1 MAIRFGVLATYT
13 PTQCGIATFTEALTL
28 HLQELGAEVGVVRM
42 VDEPQPHQ
50 SAVVHQWQ
58 SSNLGGAAAVAHV
71 LNGYDVAMIQHEYGI
86 FGGPDGEDVLDV
98 VRRLD
103 VPIITVLHTVLS
115 DPTPNQRRVLAALCA
130 ASTGLVTMTETARTR
145 LITGWGVAPSRIIVI
160 PHGAEDNRTDPLDNR
175 PALGL
180 RPTVLTWGL
189 LGEGKG
195 IEWALLALA
204 ELRDISPVPLYRVV
218 GQTHPRVLEHDGEAY
233 RDRLIGITREFD
245 LTSMVRFDAEYLS
258 GPALRRIVRDSDV
271 ILLPYDSRDQVTS
284 GVLTEAVAAGKP
296 VISTTFPH
304 AVELLSGGAGLLVP
318 QRDPAAIAH
327 ALRRVLTEPGLA
339 DSMAGISRDLAVSQ
353 LWPAI
358 AARYVDLAQSVLM
371 GVSRSVA

>member
-1 MAIRFGVLATYT
+1 MAIRFGFLATYT

-28 HLQELGAEVGVVRM
+28 HLQEQGADVGVIRM
-42 VDEPQPHQ
+42 VDRPQPHQ
-50 SAVVHQWQ
+50 AAVVHQWQ
-58 SSNLGGAAAVAHV
+58 SSNPGGASAVAHV
-71 LNGYDVAMIQHEYGI
+71 LDDYDVAVIQHEYGI
-86 FGGPDGEDVLDV
+86 FGGADGEDVLDV
-98 VRRLD
+98 VRLLT
-103 VPIITVLHTVLS
+103 VPVITVLHTVLT
-115 DPTPNQRRVLAALCA
+115 DPTANQRRVLTGLCA
-130 ASTGLVTMTETARTR
+130 ASTGLITMTETARSR
-145 LITGWGVAPSRIIVI
+145 LISGWGVAPSRVIVI
-160 PHGAEDNRTDPLDNR
+160 PHGAEDNRSDPLDNR

-204 ELRDISPVPLYRVV
+204 QLRDITPVPLYRVV

-233 RDRLIGITREFD
+233 RDRLVGITREFD
-245 LTSMVRFDAEYLS
+245 LTSMVRFDAEYLT
-258 GPALRRIVRDSDV
+258 GPALRRIVRDADV

-318 QRDPAAIAH
+318 QRDPAAIAG
-327 ALRRVLTEPGLA
+327 ALRQVLTEPGLA
-339 DSMAGISRDLAVSQ
+339 DSMAAISRDLAVSQ
-353 LWPAI
+353 LWPAV
-358 AARYVDLAQSVLM
+358 AERYLKLAHSVLATT
-371 GVSRSVA
+371 SRSVA